1 MNSKDKVDNALAR
14 ATDTKACC
22 VRSGALDATPELVG
36 RWFSGAKAALVVCDP
51 RTRAAAGEKVE
62 VLLKAAGYAVSEH
75 VLEPSGKPFHA
86 EMPYVDEI
94 QAALASARAKNPDT
108 VPVAV
113 GSGVVN
119 DCTKLASGRLGA
131 PYAVCGTAASMDGYA
146 AYGASITYNGAK
158 QTFSC
163 PAPRLIVLDVDVI
176 SAAPSGLM
184 ASGYADL
191 FAKVPA
197 GADWILADALGVE
210 PIEPVSWATV
220 QDGLAA
226 ALGDPEGLA
235 ARDKAAYSA
244 LTEGLVLGGF
254 AMQALKSSRVAS
266 GAEHQFSHLWDMEHH
281 VHNGDFVS
289 HGCQVGVGTH
299 YIAGLYERLL
309 AYPVAGIDSAKA
321 AAAWP
326 TLDAQRAA
334 VKELFADSDALP
346 VALAETEAKYIDAA
360 AVAAQIETLKR
371 VWPGLKARLEK
382 QLVPQAE
389 IARRLKVVG
398 APVLPEDISISQ
410 ERMKRSIRK
419 AQAIRRRFT
428 VLDVV
433 LRAGL
438 WDELA

>member
-1 MNSKDKVDNALAR
+1 MNRVQEALAR
-14 ATDTKACC
+14 ATDTKACTIGC
-22 VRSGALDATPELVG
+22 GVLDETPSLLG
-36 RWFSGAKAALVVCDP
+36 KFFPAAKSAMVVCDP

-62 VLLKAAGYAVSEH
+62 ALLAAAGYAVGEH

-94 QAALASARAKNPDT
+94 QTALEAARAKDVGV

-119 DCTKLASGRLGA
+119 DCTKLASGRLET

-146 AYGASITYNGAK
+146 AYGASITYKGAK

-176 SAAPSGLM
+176 SSAPAGLM

-235 ARDKAAYSA
+235 ARDKGAYAA

-281 VHNGDFVS
+281 VYNGDFVS

-309 AYPVAGIDSAKA
+309 AYPVEDIDSARA

-326 TLDAQRAA
+326 SLSEQLASVR
-334 VKELFADSDALP
+334 ELFADSDALP
-346 VALAETEAKYIDAA
+346 VALAETEAKYLDAA
-360 AVAAQIETLKR
+360 AVAAQIDMLKR
-371 VWPGLKARLEK
+371 VWPELKARLSK

-389 IARRLKVVG
+389 IARRLRVAG
-398 APVLPEDISISQ
+398 APVTPEDIDISP
-410 ERMKRSIRK
+410 ERMAKSVKK

-438 WDELA
+438 WDALAL

>member
-1 MNSKDKVDNALAR
+1 MNRVQDALAR
-14 ATDTKACC
+14 ATDTKACTIG
-22 VRSGALDATPELVG
+22 SGAIEETPALI
-36 RWFSGAKAALVVCDP
+36 RQFFPAAKSAVVVCDP
-51 RTRAAAGEKVE
+51 RTNVAAGEKVGA
-62 VLLKAAGYAVSEH
+62 LLKAAGYDVCEH
-75 VLEPSGKPFHA
+75 MLEPSGKPFHA

-94 QAALASARAKNPDT
+94 QAALAAVRAKSPDA

-119 DCTKLASGRLGA
+119 DCTKLAAGRLEA

-146 AYGASITYNGAK
+146 AYGASITYKGAK

-163 PAPRLIVLDVDVI
+163 PAPRLIVLDIDVI
-176 SAAPSGLM
+176 SSAPAGLM

-235 ARDKAAYSA
+235 ARDKGAYGA

-299 YIAGLYERLL
+299 YVAGLYERLL
-309 AYPVAGIDSAKA
+309 AWPVETIDSAKA

-326 TLDAQRAA
+326 SLADQFAA
-334 VKELFADSDALP
+334 VRALFADSDALP
-346 VALAETEAKYIDAA
+346 VTLAETEAKYLDAS

-371 VWPGLKARLEK
+371 AWPELKERLCK
-382 QLVPQAE
+382 QLVPQSE
-389 IARRLKVVG
+389 IARRLRVVG
-398 APVLPEDISISQ
+398 APVTPEDIGISP
-410 ERMKRSIRK
+410 ERMVKFVKK

-428 VLDVV
+428 VLDIV

-438 WDELA
+438 WNDLAL